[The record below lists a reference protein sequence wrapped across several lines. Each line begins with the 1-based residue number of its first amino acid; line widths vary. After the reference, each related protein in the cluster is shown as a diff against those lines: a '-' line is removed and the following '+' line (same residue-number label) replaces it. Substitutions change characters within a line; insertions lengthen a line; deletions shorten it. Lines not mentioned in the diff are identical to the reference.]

1 MKRAAREKK
10 KKKKKRIV
18 MGPNETEDL
27 SCKTQVYSLEVGS
40 QAPGP
45 CMRQIIVAEGNL
57 KQLHTPHV
65 GSKQKHNHI
74 T

>member
-10 KKKKKRIV
+10 KKKKRLSR
-18 MGPNETEDL
+18 GPTETEDL